1 MKNRRQGQSQVL
13 TKEEIKRVVQ
23 FQKNSRHSVRNLCLV
38 NMSLFTGM
46 RVGEVS
52 QLKLKDVVNEN
63 WELKKEVVLRK
74 EYTKTKK
81 NRVIY
86 LVHPEVRKSLEEYIG
101 DRRKMEIVKEPR
113 KPLEKPSASL
123 NPVIQKMKQ
132 EVLKK
137 KQKFARQPLEKPLFI
152 SQKNS
157 AFSPRSLQRLYK
169 QMMKSVGLDEM
180 CSSHSFRR
188 TFITNL
194 ITQGIDIKTVSTL
207 AGHSS
212 VQTTVDVYA
221 VANPNKM
228 ENVCRNINI
237 N

>member
-13 TKEEIKRVVQ
+13 SKDEIKRVVQ

-63 WELKKEVVLRK
+63 WELKKQVVLRK

-86 LVHPEVRKSLEEYIG
+86 LVHTDVRKSLEKYVG
-101 DRRKMEIVKEPR
+101 DRRKMEIVKETKR
-113 KPLEKPSASL
+113 PLD
-123 NPVIQKMKQ
+123 
-132 EVLKK
+132 
-137 KQKFARQPLEKPLFI
+137 KPLFI
-152 SQKNS
+152 SQKKG

-169 QMMKSVGLDEM
+169 HMMRSVGLNEM

-221 VANPNKM
+221 MANPNKM
-228 ENVCRNINI
+228 ENVCRNISI

>member
-1 MKNRRQGQSQVL
+1 MENRRQGQSQVL
-13 TKEEIKRVVQ
+13 SKDEIKRVIQ

-63 WELKKEVVLRK
+63 WELKKQVVLLK

-86 LVHPEVRKSLEEYIG
+86 LVHTDVRKSLEKYVG
-101 DRRKMEIVKEPR
+101 DRRKMEIVKETKR
-113 KPLEKPSASL
+113 PLD
-123 NPVIQKMKQ
+123 
-132 EVLKK
+132 
-137 KQKFARQPLEKPLFI
+137 KPLFI
-152 SQKNS
+152 SQKKG

-169 QMMKSVGLDEM
+169 SMYRAVRLDEM
-180 CSSHSFRR
+180 VSSHSGRR

-194 ITQGIDIKTVSTL
+194 ITQGIDMKTVSTL

-212 VQTTVDVYA
+212 IQTTVDTYA

-228 ENVCRNINI
+228 EMVCRNISI